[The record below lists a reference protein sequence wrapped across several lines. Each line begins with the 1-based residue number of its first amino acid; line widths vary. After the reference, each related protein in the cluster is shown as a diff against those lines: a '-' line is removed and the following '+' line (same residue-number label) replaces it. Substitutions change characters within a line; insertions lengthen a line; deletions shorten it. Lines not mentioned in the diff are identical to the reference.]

1 MLTLSLSSVPSFLQ
15 TYSSSRLFQ
24 EYAYYTVKNGH
35 RPAAPEGAKLDNF
48 VFEDVGAVSG
58 RANVL
63 RVCEPILTGAG
74 PVNRLGPTC
83 DKRTERPGLRFCHAV
98 GDVPFGAFGIDDEN
112 DGDDTPLIRIGWNAV
127 DNAGGLHRG
136 YTVKAFFALN
146 NSLVWDTPFFIDKMH
161 VAWTFSR
168 SSRGDNRRFSV
179 QRNVNYNFAIQAVYG
194 DSNITS
200 LPASCAS
207 TMGSGLACAPL
218 HNVPQTCGCP
228 ATTVHSCGRPG
239 ASHRTW
245 RCEPCPSGTN
255 CSGGTF
261 SGLQTLPGWYVT
273 GNKSNAAADK
283 IPQIYACPAV
293 TSAGNESCRPT
304 NVVGAMSAPLTS
316 KACAPGYTGALC
328 DACQGGFVRDP
339 KHSVCKFCVMPN
351 DTSWVS
357 FFAGVVGIIL
367 VAASVLFCVRHFA
380 RAPRV
385 ERWLLGRIHQ
395 MECERGVDGATQWM
409 NQTFAHGVVPG
420 GLAGTTRGE
429 TKTDN
434 RVELLRNEMGDAAR
448 HDRPFEDREEKGGV
462 REGDDGRGSK
472 AVITPG
478 AKGTGGDLTESDLSA
493 GFHRMGIAHSAKDM
507 KVLWKHIDTNNDGTM
522 STKEFIDFIHG
533 VRTGSNVSP
542 CRSLAQKLKQWWDSN
557 RSATVRAIIL
567 GYFQCLAAI
576 PRLYGASTDTNNDEP
591 MGSEST
597 QPALEAVGLISTST
611 FSASSSL
618 SSLNRSNANATT
630 AGGGGGE
637 GGVLTLEQIAA
648 FIGDL
653 DITQYRYVPHSF
665 FEYTYVTM

>member
-1 MLTLSLSSVPSFLQ
+1 M
-15 TYSSSRLFQ
+15 
-24 EYAYYTVKNGH
+24 
-35 RPAAPEGAKLDNF
+35 
-48 VFEDVGAVSG
+48 FENVGAVSG

-74 PVNRLGPTC
+74 PVNRLGATC
-83 DKRTERPGLRFCHAV
+83 DKRTERPDLRFCHAV
-98 GDVPFGAFGIDDEN
+98 GDVPFGAFGNDDEN
-112 DGDDTPLIRIGWNAV
+112 DGDDTPLIRIGWKAV

-179 QRNVNYNFAIQAVYG
+179 QRNVNYNFAVRAVYG

-207 TMGSGLACAPL
+207 TTGSGLACAPL

-239 ASHRTW
+239 ASHRMW
-245 RCEPCPSGTN
+245 GCEPCPSGTN

-261 SGLQTLPGWYVT
+261 LGLQTLPGWYVT
-273 GNKSNAAADK
+273 GNQSNEEADK
-283 IPQIYACPAV
+283 KPQIYACPAV

-304 NVVGAMSAPLTS
+304 DVVGAMSAPLTS
-316 KACAPGYTGALC
+316 GACAPGHTGALC
-328 DACQGGFVRDP
+328 DACEGGFVRDP
-339 KHSVCKFCVMPN
+339 KRSVCKFCVMPI

-357 FFAGVVGIIL
+357 FIAGVVGITL
-367 VAASVLFCVRHFA
+367 VAATVLFSIRRFS

-409 NQTFAHGVVPG
+409 NQTFAHGVVPK

-429 TKTDN
+429 TKTGN
-434 RVELLRNEMGDAAR
+434 GALSTGD
-448 HDRPFEDREEKGGV
+448 
-462 REGDDGRGSK
+462 
-472 AVITPG
+472 
-478 AKGTGGDLTESDLSA
+478 DLTESDLSA

-507 KVLWKHIDTNNDGTM
+507 KVLWKHIDTDNDGTM
-522 STKEFIDFIHG
+522 STKEFSDFIHG
-533 VRTGSNVSP
+533 VRTGESNVSP
-542 CRSLAQKLKQWWDSN
+542 CRLLVQKLKLWWDSN
-557 RSATVRAIIL
+557 RSVTVRAIVL

-576 PRLYGASTDTNNDEP
+576 PRLYGASTDTDTVEP
-591 MGSEST
+591 TGSEST
-597 QPALEAVGLISTST
+597 QPALESMGSLSTST

-618 SSLNRSNANATT
+618 ASLNQSNANATA
-630 AGGGGGE
+630 AGGGDGV
-637 GGVLTLEQIAA
+637 GVLTLEQISA
-648 FIGDL
+648 FVGDL
-653 DITQYRYVPHSF
+653 DITQYR
-665 FEYTYVTM
+665 